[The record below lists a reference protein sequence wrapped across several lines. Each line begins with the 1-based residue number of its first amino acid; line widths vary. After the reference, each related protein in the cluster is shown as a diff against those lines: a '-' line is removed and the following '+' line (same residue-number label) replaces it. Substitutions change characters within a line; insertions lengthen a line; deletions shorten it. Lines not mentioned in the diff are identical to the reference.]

1 MTKIQSLGKGL
12 ETGVG
17 TLIWTRERRIA
28 LPFDYTFAER
38 SGRERKMRIEKTLQR
53 CAVTVLAGAL
63 CTIGTGVPHLRAQ
76 SNQKTEAACCAAK
89 KPSLATKRAAAKFA
103 TSAEALLGTPPTS
116 KGEWGI
122 LIVDAESGET
132 LYEQNADKYFV
143 PASNMK
149 LFTTA
154 LALAKLGP
162 EYRFRTTLETRG
174 PISSDGVLNG
184 DLALVGRGDPN
195 LSNRKFPY
203 ELKEE
208 FDGPQEK
215 ALVELADTLA
225 AKGVKEISG
234 DVIGDDSYFPRER
247 YPNGWEIDDMVWEY
261 GAAVSSIVVDDN
273 TVTLTLT
280 PGELAG
286 SPVSAVVSPATPDF
300 AVENDVVTSA
310 AEVKSDL
317 TLKREPGAN
326 LVVVKGTLPA
336 KGTPRKLVLAIEE
349 PAQHAA
355 ATLKRLLEE
364 RGVKVGGGAKAQHE
378 RTDSSGEPA
387 VLAEHV
393 SVPLGDSVKL
403 VNKISQNLHTEML
416 LRTVARQSG
425 VWSTPDE
432 LMKVPADFYT
442 AAGIVPGDVIQTDA
456 SGLSRHDL
464 VTPRAVVALLGF
476 AQKQTWFV
484 PYYESLPVAGVDGTL
499 EDRMKNTP
507 VAGRVHAK
515 TGSVEHVRTLSGFAE
530 TLSGRRLIFSF
541 LSNNQGG
548 KGHEAA
554 DALTGLCVAMIE
566 EFSATQKKRDSKQK
580 QPR

>member
-1 MTKIQSLGKGL
+1 
-12 ETGVG
+12 
-17 TLIWTRERRIA
+17 
-28 LPFDYTFAER
+28 
-38 SGRERKMRIEKTLQR
+38 MRIEKTLQR
-53 CAVTVLAGAL
+53 CAATVLAGAL

-89 KPSLATKRAAAKFA
+89 KPGLATKRAAAKFA

-208 FDGPQEK
+208 FDGPQQK
-215 ALVELADTLA
+215 TLVELADTLA

-261 GAAVSSIVVDDN
+261 GAAVSAIVVDDN
-273 TVTLTLT
+273 TVALTLT
-280 PGELAG
+280 AGEQPGD
-286 SPVSAVVSPATPDF
+286 PVQAAVTPATPDF
-300 AVENDVVTSA
+300 MVENEVSTSA
-310 AEVKSDL
+310 ADVKSDL
-317 TLKREPGAN
+317 TLTREPGAN

-336 KGTPRKLVLAIEE
+336 KSAPRKLVLAIEE

-355 ATLKRLLEE
+355 VLLKRMLED
-364 RGVKVGGGAKAQHE
+364 RGIRVGGVARAQHV
-378 RTDSSGEPA
+378 RTESGGEPI
-387 VLAEHV
+387 VLAEHL
-393 SVPLGDSVKL
+393 SVPLGDAVKL
-403 VNKISQNLHTEML
+403 INKISQNLHTEML
-416 LRTVARQSG
+416 LRTAARQSG
-425 VWSTPDE
+425 PWATTED
-432 LMKVPADFYT
+432 LMKVPTDFYAT
-442 AAGIVPGDVIQTDA
+442 AGIVPGDVIQTDA

-464 VTPRAVVALLGF
+464 VTPRAIVTLLGF
-476 AQKQTWFV
+476 AQKQPWFG
-484 PYYESLPVAGVDGTL
+484 PYYASLPVAGQDGTL

-507 VAGRVHAK
+507 AAGRIHAK

-530 TLSGRRLIFSF
+530 TPSGRRLIFSF

-548 KGHEAA
+548 KSHEAA
-554 DALTGLCVAMIE
+554 DALTGLCAAMLE
-566 EFSATQKKRDSKQK
+566 EFNVTPPKRTPEHKHPQ
-580 QPR
+580 

>member
-1 MTKIQSLGKGL
+1 
-12 ETGVG
+12 
-17 TLIWTRERRIA
+17 
-28 LPFDYTFAER
+28 
-38 SGRERKMRIEKTLQR
+38 MRIEKTLQR
-53 CAVTVLAGAL
+53 CAATVLAGAL
-63 CTIGTGVPHLRAQ
+63 STFGTGVPHLCAR

-89 KPSLATKRAAAKFA
+89 KPGLATKRAAAKFA

-149 LFTTA
+149 LFTSA

-162 EYRFRTTLETRG
+162 EYRFRTTLETHG
-174 PISSDGVLNG
+174 AISNDGVLNG

-215 ALVELADTLA
+215 ALVELADALA
-225 AKGVKEISG
+225 GKGVKEISG

-261 GAAVSSIVVDDN
+261 GAAVSAIVVDDN
-273 TVTLTLT
+273 TVALTLT
-280 PGELAG
+280 AGEQPGD
-286 SPVSAVVSPATPDF
+286 PVQAAVTPATPDF
-300 AVENDVVTSA
+300 MVENEVSTSA
-310 AEVKSDL
+310 ADVKSDL
-317 TLKREPGAN
+317 TLTREPGAN

-336 KGTPRKLVLAIEE
+336 KSAPRKLVLAIEE

-355 ATLKRLLEE
+355 VLLKRMLED
-364 RGVKVGGGAKAQHE
+364 RGIRVGGVARAQHV
-378 RTDSSGEPA
+378 RTESGGEPI
-387 VLAEHV
+387 VLAEHL
-393 SVPLGDSVKL
+393 SVPLGDAVKL
-403 VNKISQNLHTEML
+403 INKISQNLHTEML
-416 LRTVARQSG
+416 LRTAARQSG
-425 VWSTPDE
+425 PWATTED
-432 LMKVPADFYT
+432 LMKVPTDFYAT
-442 AAGIVPGDVIQTDA
+442 AGIVPGDVIQTDA

-464 VTPRAVVALLGF
+464 VTPRAIVTLLGF
-476 AQKQTWFV
+476 AQKQPWFG
-484 PYYESLPVAGVDGTL
+484 PYYASLPVAGQDGTL

-507 VAGRVHAK
+507 AAGRIHAK

-530 TLSGRRLIFSF
+530 TPSGRRLIFSF

-548 KGHEAA
+548 KSHEAA
-554 DALTGLCVAMIE
+554 DALTGLCVAMLE
-566 EFSATQKKRDSKQK
+566 EFNVTPPKRTPEHKHPQ
-580 QPR
+580 